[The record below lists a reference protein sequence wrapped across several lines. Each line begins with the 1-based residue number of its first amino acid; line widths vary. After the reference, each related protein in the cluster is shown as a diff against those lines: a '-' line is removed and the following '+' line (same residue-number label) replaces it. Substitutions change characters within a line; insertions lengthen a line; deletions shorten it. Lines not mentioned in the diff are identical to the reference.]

1 MRKSLIILCL
11 IGIILVSVSL
21 TLEHKSDKIKNDLIE
36 SYKINSEEQELK
48 NEDNQIEQ
56 NIDNGN
62 SNIQVN
68 KKFNSSVN
76 TKNENIIGIL
86 KISSINLEAPIML
99 GEENLDYV
107 VAKYRNSP
115 SFGESGNVILAGH
128 NNMKG
133 SIFRS
138 LHKLKIGTIVEIQS
152 DNKVYKYKITER
164 EIVEPNNPSLL
175 SQDLSKN
182 EITLITCTNHAKQRL
197 ILKGELI

>member
-11 IGIILVSVSL
+11 IGIILVVLSL
-21 TLEHKSDKIKNDLIE
+21 TLDYKSEKIKNDLIE

-68 KKFNSSVN
+68 KRINSSVN

-99 GEENLDYV
+99 GEENLNYV

-115 SFGESGNVILAGH
+115 SFGESGNIILAGH

-138 LHKLKIGTIVEIQS
+138 LHKLKIGTILEIQS
-152 DNKVYKYKITER
+152 DNKIYKYKITTR

-175 SQDLSKN
+175 SQDLSKK

>member
-11 IGIILVSVSL
+11 IGIILVALSL
-21 TLEHKSDKIKNDLIE
+21 TLDYKSEKIKNDLIE
-36 SYKINSEEQELK
+36 SYKINSEEQEHK

-68 KKFNSSVN
+68 KRINSSVN
-76 TKNENIIGIL
+76 IKNENIIGIL

-99 GEENLDYV
+99 GEENLNYV

-152 DNKVYKYKITER
+152 DNKIYKYKITTR
-164 EIVEPNNPSLL
+164 EIVEPNNSSLL